1 MPTLKDILHATA
13 TKANEEKKNKE
24 TFLIRLLEQITNAA
38 KEGNF
43 RITLTRRYYPSSYNI
58 LVVMPETVF
67 VEDVKEFFKDSGM
80 SFRIYY
86 YGNGGEEIDIDW
98 GN

>member
-1 MPTLKDILHATA
+1 MPSLKEILHATA

-24 TFLIRLLEQITNAA
+24 TFLIHLMEQITNAA

-43 RITLTRRYYPSSYNI
+43 RITLTRRHYLGSSNI

-80 SFRIYY
+80 SFMIY
-86 YGNGGEEIDIDW
+86 YGNGGEEIEIDW
-98 GN
+98 EN